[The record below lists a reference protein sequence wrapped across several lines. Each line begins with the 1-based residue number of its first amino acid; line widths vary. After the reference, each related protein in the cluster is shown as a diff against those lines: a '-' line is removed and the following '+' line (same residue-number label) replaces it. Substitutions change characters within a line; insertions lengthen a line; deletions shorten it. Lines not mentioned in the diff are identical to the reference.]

1 MKEWQKVTLTQ
12 FGLKNNDILSDICDG
27 GMSFFLFF
35 EWAFWVGSD
44 NGWRIKT

>member
-27 GMSFFLFF
+27 GDVIFSLFRM
-35 EWAFWVGSD
+35 GIL
-44 NGWRIKT
+44 GWQ